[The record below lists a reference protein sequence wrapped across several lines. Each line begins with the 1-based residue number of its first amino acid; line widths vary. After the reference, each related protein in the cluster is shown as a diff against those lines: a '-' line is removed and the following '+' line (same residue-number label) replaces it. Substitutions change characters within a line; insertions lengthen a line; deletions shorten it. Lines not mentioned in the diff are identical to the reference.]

1 MTPPNDS
8 RVVGRILFVDG
19 VTRGVYE
26 GYDGRQWVAG
36 YDGECVYGV
45 WLPPADEPA
54 VVEGDRLSACGPA
67 GAGSWQSSAS
77 LVGKSLQLFLKLTV
91 FV

>member
-1 MTPPNDS
+1 MDQPGDS
-8 RVVGRILFVDG
+8 RLAGRVPFVDG

-54 VVEGDRLSACGPA
+54 VVEGDRLSACGAA
-67 GAGSWQSSAS
+67 GVGSWQSSAW
-77 LVGKSLQLFLKLTV
+77 LVSKSLQLFLKLTV